1 VSGDGTAVVVG
12 ATTVSA
18 ADGDQ
23 ILDLD
28 SEAAEADGVAALDDQ
43 VRLDLTTP
51 GGKAEHL
58 IAREPGG
65 DEIVGYAHADLRADE
80 AVSAHLIVRPSRRCR
95 GTGSALLRGLTE
107 VSGGKPLR
115 VWAHGNG
122 PGARAMAA
130 STGFVPVREL
140 RQMRRDLSA
149 PMATP
154 SYAPGVVVREYVAG
168 SDDEAWVQ
176 VNAAAF
182 RTHPEQGRLDVDD
195 LRQRT
200 AQPWFDP
207 AGFFLAERDGH
218 LIGYHWTKIH
228 PTGGSDGG
236 PIGEVYVLGVL
247 PEAQGLGLGKAL
259 TLTGL
264 AFLRDSGLHEV
275 MLYVESDNLPAVA
288 VYERLGFTTVSVD
301 VMYAGPSKSLA
312 GTA

>member
-1 VSGDGTAVVVG
+1 
-12 ATTVSA
+12 
-18 ADGDQ
+18 
-23 ILDLD
+23 
-28 SEAAEADGVAALDDQ
+28 
-43 VRLDLTTP
+43 
-51 GGKAEHL
+51 
-58 IAREPGG
+58 
-65 DEIVGYAHADLRADE
+65 
-80 AVSAHLIVRPSRRCR
+80 
-95 GTGSALLRGLTE
+95 
-107 VSGGKPLR
+107 
-115 VWAHGNG
+115 
-122 PGARAMAA
+122 MAA